1 MDTSSP
7 PSLPPLPNPK
17 LRLMCSYGGQIIP
30 RADKKSLFYSS
41 GETRI
46 VAVDRRTTL
55 SNLNT
60 FMAHLSRTLF
70 NNRPFSLKYQIPSED
85 IDSLISVTTDED
97 LQNMIEEHERAGS
110 SGAPGRIRLF
120 LFPTKPES
128 VGTVLLDAKSETWFN
143 DALKSSM
150 MIRGQSED
158 VGHGLLGFDGL
169 GLSDDGQGGGG
180 GAGDGKVGLMDF
192 GSESMVLE
200 NNSSFGS
207 TGSSTSM
214 STLPAIG
221 AFAEEEK
228 KKVIT
233 VASSGSLD
241 SDNSV
246 ASAVSH
252 PKTGFHQ
259 DQAVH
264 NSFSDAKVSSNAD
277 VKVSSSPLKPES
289 IILEP
294 SSLIQM
300 KNAAQVSSYQLPL
313 APEEKLHQQV
323 QYIHPGGH
331 YVSQYPTGPLPF
343 SPYYPV
349 YQPQVHQQQHIPYSP
364 NPPNPPY
371 PVYLLPIRPTQS
383 YMSSSHN
390 LNNAATNAPSRPP
403 LHPQTSLLGNQ
414 VSYREVTPQAPVLP
428 ELTPDSYWSTSPSIQ
443 KQLLDPLEPYQP
455 SLSVVSDPLVTTNS
469 DAEIVVDDLAYAQIY
484 KSQPPAPATTPPYE
498 AMTNVSKVLLSETS
512 APLHGASLQSKR
524 PNV

>member
-1 MDTSSP
+1 MDTSP
-7 PSLPPLPNPK
+7 PALPPLPNTK
-17 LRLMCSYGGQIIP
+17 LRLMVSYGGQIIP

-46 VAVDRRTTL
+46 VAVDRRT
-55 SNLNT
+55 NLAA
-60 FMAHLSRTLF
+60 FMAHLSRTVF
-70 NNRPFSLKYQIPSED
+70 NNRPFVLKYQIPSED
-85 IDSLISVTTDED
+85 IDSLISVTSDED
-97 LQNMIEEHERAGS
+97 LINMFEEHERAVS
-110 SGAPGRIRLF
+110 SASGPARIRLF

-128 VGTVLLDAKSETWFN
+128 VGTVLLDPKSESWFN

-158 VGHGLLGFDGL
+158 VGNGILGFDGL
-169 GLSDDGQGGGG
+169 GLLESDGG
-180 GAGDGKVGLMDF
+180 KNGLMEF

-214 STLPAIG
+214 PTIG
-221 AFAEEEK
+221 AFGEEDK
-228 KKVIT
+228 KKVT

-241 SDNSV
+241 SL

-264 NSFSDAKVSSNAD
+264 ISSSDAKVSSNA
-277 VKVSSSPLKPES
+277 VKPES
-289 IILEP
+289 VILEP

-300 KNAAQVSSYQLPL
+300 KNAAQVSSYQLPP

-323 QYIHPGGH
+323 QYIHSGGH

-343 SPYYPV
+343 SSYYPV
-349 YQPQVHQQQHIPYSP
+349 YQPQIHQQHVPYPS

-371 PVYLLPIRPTQS
+371 PIYLLPVRPNQS
-383 YMSSSHN
+383 YNMSASHN
-390 LNNAATNAPSRPP
+390 LNIAATIAPSRPP
-403 LHPQTSLLGNQ
+403 LHPQTSLLSNQ
-414 VSYREVTPQAPVLP
+414 VAYKEVTPAPVLP
-428 ELTPDSYWSTSPSIQ
+428 ELTSDGYWSTAPSVQ
-443 KQLLDPLEPYQP
+443 KQQLLDPLESYQP
-455 SLSVVSDPLVTTNS
+455 SHPVASDPLVTTNS

-498 AMTNVSKVLLSETS
+498 AMTNTSKVLASETS
-512 APLHGASLQSKR
+512 TPLHGTSLQSKR

>member
-1 MDTSSP
+1 M
-7 PSLPPLPNPK
+7 
-17 LRLMCSYGGQIIP
+17 
-30 RADKKSLFYSS
+30 
-41 GETRI
+41 
-46 VAVDRRTTL
+46 AVDRRTTL
-55 SNLNT
+55 TNLNAFT
-60 FMAHLSRTLF
+60 THLSRTLF
-70 NNRPFSLKYQIPSED
+70 NNRPFILKYQIPSED
-85 IDSLISVTTDED
+85 IDSLISVTSDED
-97 LQNMIEEHERAGS
+97 LANMIEEHERAVSCS
-110 SGAPGRIRLF
+110 SGPARIRLF

-128 VGTVLLDAKSETWFN
+128 VGTVLLDPKSDTWFN

-158 VGHGLLGFDGL
+158 VGNGLLGFDGL
-169 GLSDDGQGGGG
+169 GLLDSDGNGGEGVG
-180 GAGDGKVGLMDF
+180 NGKNGVLDF

-214 STLPAIG
+214 STLPTIG
-221 AFAEEEK
+221 AFGEEEK
-228 KKVIT
+228 KKVT
-233 VASSGSLD
+233 LASSGSLD

-264 NSFSDAKVSSNAD
+264 FSSSDAKVSSNA
-277 VKVSSSPLKPES
+277 VKPES

-300 KNAAQVSSYQLPL
+300 KNAAQVSSYQLPH

-323 QYIHPGGH
+323 QYIHSGGH

-343 SPYYPV
+343 SSYYPV
-349 YQPQVHQQQHIPYSP
+349 YQPQLHQQHVPYPS

-371 PVYLLPIRPTQS
+371 PVYLLPIRPNQS
-383 YMSSSHN
+383 YNMSASHN
-390 LNNAATNAPSRPP
+390 LNIAATVAPSRPP
-403 LHPQTSLLGNQ
+403 LHPQTSLLSNQ
-414 VSYREVTPQAPVLP
+414 VAYKEVTPAPVLP
-428 ELTPDSYWSTSPSIQ
+428 ELTSDSYWSASPSIQ
-443 KQLLDPLEPYQP
+443 KQQLLDPQESHQP
-455 SLSVVSDPLVTTNS
+455 SLSVASDPLVATNS
-469 DAEIVVDDLAYAQIY
+469 DTEMVVDDLAYAQIY

-498 AMTNVSKVLLSETS
+498 AMTNTAKVLIPETS
-512 APLHGASLQSKR
+512 NPLHGTSLQSKR